1 MATGLVTEP
10 TSDAPSAEER
20 KAARKQSLPARAAY
34 LARRRERVVER
45 DARRFQLAEE
55 LRRSPPIEISTERGF
70 VVVPPGAVS
79 GAEDVV
85 RAANEVI
92 DGLGHDALVAIAH
105 RDKTKRYLA
114 ARLVD
119 RNTAD
124 LDSVYLKFALSE
136 HVLAPVCAYLGLV
149 PVLYEFDVW
158 YSMPQPD
165 EPQASQLWHLDHDD
179 EKQVKVWVHC
189 SDVDEASGPLTVIDA
204 ATSDEVAERLGYDFG
219 EGHRVA
225 DDQVEELA
233 GPAVTRLEG
242 AAGTVHFVDTSRCFH
257 MGSRVAP
264 GGTPRRVFVAQYLTP
279 YAFRFRPDHLQ
290 KAPYRNLANE
300 GSSELERLLL
310 GAA

>member
-1 MATGLVTEP
+1 MSGGDRKTLSGRLAIV
-10 TSDAPSAEER
+10 EE
-20 KAARKQSLPARAAY
+20 K
-34 LARRRERVVER
+34 REAWRER
-45 DARRFQLAEE
+45 DARRYALADE
-55 LRRSPPIEISTERGF
+55 LAPSAETAIPPEQGF
-70 VVVPPGAVS
+70 VLHSPGTFAV
-79 GAEDVV
+79 ADDV
-85 RAANEVI
+85 ASTANELL
-92 DGLGHDALVAIAH
+92 DGLGHDELVA
-105 RDKTKRYLA
+105 RSTKGSYLTQGLLPDDLPLDSPYM
-114 ARLVD
+114 RLV
-119 RNTAD
+119 
-124 LDSVYLKFALSE
+124 LDETV
-136 HVLAPVCAYLGLV
+136 VAPVASYLGMV
-149 PVLYEFDVW
+149 PVLHAIDLW
-158 YSMPQPD
+158 YSFHRAEAPVR
-165 EPQASQLWHLDHDD
+165 SQRWHLDSGDTT
-179 EKQVKVWVHC
+179 QVKVWVHC

-204 ATSDEVAERLGYDFG
+204 ATSDEVAERLAYDFG